1 MKKLNFWDKIAGLYD
16 IAESFNG
23 KVYRQ
28 MTQTAASLV
37 PEGATVLD
45 CAGGTGALSV
55 AAAAKAQKVLCTDY
69 SEKMLFQARKK
80 AAKRKLSNISFEK
93 RDIYFLKDG
102 SEVYDIVIA
111 GNVLHLL
118 DNPQDAVKELYRVTK
133 KGGKLLLPT
142 FITGDTK
149 LLSIKLYKLLGFSP
163 AHEYTEKEY
172 INMLKSCKCGS
183 IKAKTIRGT
192 VPCCFAVIEKQ

>member
-1 MKKLNFWDKIAGLYD
+1 MNFWDKIAGLYD

-23 KVYRQ
+23 KVYRK
-28 MTQTAASLV
+28 MTETAASLV

-55 AAAAKAQKVLCTDY
+55 AAAAKARKVLCTDY
-69 SEKMLFQARKK
+69 SEKMLFQAKKK
-80 AAKRKLSNISFEK
+80 ASKRKLSNISFEK
-93 RDIYFLKDG
+93 RDIYFLKDN
-102 SEVYDIVIA
+102 SETYDVVIA

-163 AHEYTEKEY
+163 THEYTEKEY